1 MKKNGGFIPGIRPGK
16 PTADY
21 LSYIINRITL
31 VGAGFLGLIAVLPNV
46 AQSLTNI
53 NSLAIGGTGL
63 LIVVSVILES
73 VKDIES
79 KLVMHNYDRFLS

>member
-31 VGAGFLGLIAVLPNV
+31 VGAAFLGLIAVLPNI
-46 AQSLTNI
+46 AQSLTSI

-79 KLVMHNYDRFLS
+79 KLVMHNYDRFL